1 MWSDRKTSDAD
12 RITVCPSSRILALEE
27 LLQKAER
34 QREEAVGEVV
44 RLRRE
49 LRLVE
54 RRLELATRSWWR
66 WWRWA

>member
-1 MWSDRKTSDAD
+1 MWSDRKVSDAD

-27 LLQKAER
+27 LLQSAER
-34 QREEAVGEVV
+34 QREEAIDEAA

-49 LRLVE
+49 VRYLE
-54 RRLELATRSWWR
+54 RRLELATRPWWR

>member
-1 MWSDRKTSDAD
+1 MWSDRKASDAD

-27 LLQKAER
+27 LLQSAER
-34 QREEAVGEVV
+34 QREEAIDEAA

-49 LRLVE
+49 VRYLE